1 MVTAN
6 IEQKPVL
13 FLVDTGAE
21 VSLIPYEVVQ
31 SNKLPVR
38 RNIVRQ
44 PVMVDGTA
52 LRCEGTVVTSLQLR
66 SHKVH
71 SSFYVVQGIE
81 YGIMGTD
88 TVSTLEVQIEVAHN
102 KLFLKGEEVTTFQ
115 PVKSEPRRSEVR
127 LLMSFGRVDS
137 PSRILVEPGQEITI
151 WGNVHSNVAS
161 ERTGIVEGMDELSE
175 RSGLLG

>member
-1 MVTAN
+1 M
-6 IEQKPVL
+6 
-13 FLVDTGAE
+13 
-21 VSLIPYEVVQ
+21 
-31 SNKLPVR
+31 
-38 RNIVRQ
+38 
-44 PVMVDGTA
+44 
-52 LRCEGTVVTSLQLR
+52 
-66 SHKVH
+66 H

-88 TVSTLEVQIEVAHN
+88 IFSTLEVQIHVAHN

-127 LLMSFGRVDS
+127 LLSFGRVYS

-161 ERTGIVEGMDELSE
+161 ERTGILEGMDELSE
-175 RSGLLG
+175 RSGLLGCATCAAGGRDKRVPVRVMNVTTGPVVVYKGQSLAEFTEATILDEKEQTPSGKGILVPTIQWLKQVSVNH